1 MLGFMEISARDY
13 HKVENAFHR
22 VAEGILGK
30 IEKGDI
36 PLSQGV
42 GVKVGDQD
50 KPVLNSKI
58 GKNKKKGC
66 C

>member
-1 MLGFMEISARDY
+1 M
-13 HKVENAFHR
+13 
-22 VAEGILGK
+22 GK